1 VVIPADTGRS
11 TQSAY
16 RQRWIEDDEMV
27 KFSENREVKLEPD
40 CWEEGV
46 TEMNRQAGRQAGQ
59 ADRQTDNARDDG
71 NDDNPHLRALLIC
84 VS

>member
-27 KFSENREVKLEPD
+27 KFSQNREVKLEPD
-40 CWEEGV
+40 LEKLGGGGDGDE
-46 TEMNRQAGRQAGQ
+46 QAGRQAGR
-59 ADRQTDNARDDG
+59 AGRQRNR
-71 NDDNPHLRALLIC
+71 
-84 VS
+84 